1 MGLNITFLLPK
12 WYQICITTY
21 LDIQNI
27 QKLASISIVLEGCK
41 WLGLDFYL
49 LHFRIIGRDCT
60 GLLFFVFIYFIF
72 LFLIFWLYWRKNY
85 WNFPSSNINM
95 ATYSDVILFVPC
107 YPWLIVFFFSFQNVM
122 AVENLKYSFHFILF
136 FLNFTMWNVEIKF
149 MCTLSIKKY
158 SCVLLWG
165 KILKL

>member
-107 YPWLIVFFFSFQNVM
+107 YPWLIVFFFFSKCNGCWKF
-122 AVENLKYSFHFILF
+122 EILIPFYFIF
-136 FLNFTMWNVEIKF
+136 F
-149 MCTLSIKKY
+149 
-158 SCVLLWG
+158 
-165 KILKL
+165 